1 MIDQPPQYYF
11 VFNGL
16 NSTNKNA
23 SKSTQ
28 KSALSQLP
36 PIDIAQGNMYTK
48 NFEGFNYQAFPVG
61 KGKILVRLENIL
73 DKFDNKASTRY
84 FDLVTFSKA
93 LWTEAN
99 DGKAS
104 PTPKIE
110 EMTISG
116 VQTLLELKKED
127 AAWKV
132 IEAHPVGVITNTS
145 ATTPVPSVNSTQNA
159 KAQITPEETTP
170 HWSAEVHPEKESLE
184 QTASEAGDE
193 VKTEFVE
200 ITEGDLSAP
209 SHLGQAKYKSSMDKN
224 GLWGVALDPMAIRTF
239 QVDFSAAD
247 TTIAPTTKKS
257 LASVRKLNKVS
268 VNLVHKK

>member
-1 MIDQPPQYYF
+1 
-11 VFNGL
+11 
-16 NSTNKNA
+16 
-23 SKSTQ
+23 
-28 KSALSQLP
+28 
-36 PIDIAQGNMYTK
+36 
-48 NFEGFNYQAFPVG
+48 VG

-99 DGKAS
+99 DGKSA

-159 KAQITPEETTP
+159 KA
-170 HWSAEVHPEKESLE
+170 
-184 QTASEAGDE
+184 
-193 VKTEFVE
+193 
-200 ITEGDLSAP
+200 
-209 SHLGQAKYKSSMDKN
+209 
-224 GLWGVALDPMAIRTF
+224 
-239 QVDFSAAD
+239 
-247 TTIAPTTKKS
+247 
-257 LASVRKLNKVS
+257 
-268 VNLVHKK
+268 